1 MFEVSVREV
10 TGENWEAAL
19 ALSVWPEQ
27 REFVPA
33 VARSLAK
40 CHIKPDGKTYEP
52 FAVYLADEMVGFY
65 TLSYDPADSTKC
77 YLGGFLIDRAHQR
90 RGLGRAALAEY
101 LDALARRFPACE
113 EVYLT
118 VHSDNHAAEALYRRA
133 GFERLGFQVDG
144 ENAMRLR
151 LKRARAGV

>member
-1 MFEVSVREV
+1 MKISVREV
-10 TGENWEAAL
+10 TSENWEEAL

-52 FAVYLADEMVGFY
+52 FA
-65 TLSYDPADSTKC
+65 
-77 YLGGFLIDRAHQR
+77 
-90 RGLGRAALAEY
+90 EY
-101 LDALARRFPACE
+101 LDGVARRFPACE

-133 GFERLGFQVDG
+133 GFEHLGFQVDG

-151 LKRARAGV
+151 LGGARADVSLQAGAAGRAPGGGK

>member
-1 MFEVSVREV
+1 MKISVREV
-10 TGENWEAAL
+10 TSENWEEAL

-33 VARSLAK
+33 VARSLTK

-52 FAVYLADEMVGFY
+52 FAVYLGDEMVGFY
-65 TLSYDPADSTKC
+65 TRSYNPADNTKC

-90 RGLGRAALAEY
+90 RGLGRAALAAY
-101 LDALARRFPACE
+101 LAGGARRVPACQ

-118 VHSDNHAAEALYRRA
+118 VHSHHH
-133 GFERLGFQVDG
+133 
-144 ENAMRLR
+144 
-151 LKRARAGV
+151 

>member
-1 MFEVSVREV
+1 MKISVREV
-10 TGENWEAAL
+10 TRENREEAL

-27 REFVPA
+27 IEFVPA

-52 FAVYLADEMVGFY
+52 FAVYSGGEMVGFY
-65 TLSYDPADSTKC
+65 TLSYDPADATKC
-77 YLGGFLIDRAHQR
+77 YLGGFIIDRAHQR
-90 RGLGRAALAEY
+90 RGIGRAALAEY
-101 LDALARRFPACE
+101 LAQVALRFPACE

-118 VHSDNHAAEALYRRA
+118 VHSDNHAAEALYRGA
-133 GFERLGFQVDG
+133 GFEHLGFQVDG

-151 LKRARAGV
+151 LKRARADV

>member
-1 MFEVSVREV
+1 MEISVREV
-10 TGENWEAAL
+10 TSENWEEAL

-40 CHIKPDGKTYEP
+40 CHIRPDGKTYEP
-52 FAVYLADEMVGFY
+52 FAVYLGDEMVGFY
-65 TLSYDPADSTKC
+65 TLSYNPEDATKC

-101 LDALARRFPACE
+101 LDAVARRFPACE

-133 GFERLGFQVDG
+133 GFEHLGFQVDG

-151 LKRARAGV
+151 LAGARRGV